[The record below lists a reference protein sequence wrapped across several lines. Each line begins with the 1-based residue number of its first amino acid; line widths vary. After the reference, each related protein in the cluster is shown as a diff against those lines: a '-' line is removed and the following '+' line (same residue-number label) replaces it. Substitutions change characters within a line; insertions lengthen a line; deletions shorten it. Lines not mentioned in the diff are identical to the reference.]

1 MRRLLNRKSNKSPL
15 LYFSKSM
22 IITLT
27 GFMGVGK
34 STVASRLANH
44 LYCNCAD
51 LDTLIEQGEG
61 MLVEEIFSKRGE
73 GEFRKLEETYLE
85 NLIAK
90 CKDKVLVVS
99 LGGGALL
106 SHKNRFAIT
115 ENTFCIYLKAS
126 TDTIANRLAKAHK
139 SRPLVKDKSEDELR
153 KEVERLFKEREPG
166 YESAAKLIV
175 NVDNIS
181 VREILSTIMDSI

>member
-1 MRRLLNRKSNKSPL
+1 
-15 LYFSKSM
+15 M

-34 STVASRLANH
+34 STIASRLANH
-44 LYCNCAD
+44 LYCNFAD
-51 LDTLIEQGEG
+51 LDSVIEQGEG
-61 MLVEEIFSKRGE
+61 MSVDEIFKKKGE
-73 GEFRKLEETYLE
+73 GEFRRLEEFYLE
-85 NLIAK
+85 NLINK

-106 SHKNRFAIT
+106 SNKNRFTIA
-115 ENTFCIYLKAS
+115 EETFCIYLKAS
-126 TDTIANRLAKAHK
+126 LDTITERLSRAHK
-139 SRPLVKDKSEDELR
+139 SRPLVKDKNEKELR

-175 NVDNIS
+175 NVDNYS
-181 VREILSTIMDSI
+181 VREILSTIMNSI